1 MILKAKRILNK
12 NIDRIKVPSE
22 FIENPPK
29 PEKVISKTAKFFET
43 GELEKIYVD
52 EGFCLLDGYCS
63 YLIATILGKKKTKK
77 KVKIIMVR
85 DITKGAGIMDL
96 KGSAEE

>member
-1 MILKAKRILNK
+1 MILKTKRILSKNMNK
-12 NIDRIKVPSE
+12 IKVPSE

-29 PEKVISKTAKFFET
+29 PEKIIFKTAKFFET

-52 EGFCLLDGYCS
+52 EEFNLLDGYCS
-63 YLIATILGKKKTKK
+63 YLIATILGKKKTNN

-85 DITKGAGIMDL
+85 DIAKGGVNNA
-96 KGSAEE
+96 